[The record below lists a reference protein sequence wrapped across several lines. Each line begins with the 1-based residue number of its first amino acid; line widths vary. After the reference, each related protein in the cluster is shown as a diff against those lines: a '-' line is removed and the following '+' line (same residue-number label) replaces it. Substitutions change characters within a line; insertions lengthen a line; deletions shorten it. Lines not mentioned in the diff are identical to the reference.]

1 MTLLALSSTAASSS
15 LRRWFRSSRN
25 SRCLRWKS
33 WSSCDKSRCL
43 AARSAGAM
51 VAPFLS
57 IASDMVFRRAAMSCN
72 ALSRFENSCSSF
84 VCAALA
90 AADSRKMRSELTA
103 AIRVSCAS
111 ALAAPIRPSVTDI
124 TSANATCFE
133 SLPVRKV
140 FLTLLIYT
148 TDLSCS
154 IKSLNKATASGG
166 PVPRQKR
173 KTGPPTHPDRGL
185 ERRTDLELELLIL
198 VAGMFRHRE
207 TQAQL
212 ERADWRD
219 PGQTETVTIPQA
231 VRTRAGA
238 ALTRIAPDV
247 TAVEEGEDAQRAV
260 ITRTRQ
266 REGQLDVTHCHART
280 ADRVARGRVTRTQRA
295 RFITANRADTA
306 GIVVLENR
314 VCLALQALTV
324 AALQVQ
330 AEHEATRERVV
341 ILRLGVNLDVRRVTR
356 RRTVFRVRLRVITA
370 ARDQCAVTIVTR
382 PADRHRHVVHYAAE
396 FLHVVD
402 IALRRGGIDIER
414 VLLEARAEVHRV
426 LLRERNAELQV
437 TTDGNDLEAGVRGVI
452 ERLIR
457 AVVQVGNALDA
468 VDGEVRIDLR
478 NRQRPVRLG
487 RVDIDREAGTRTEHV
502 VLRHAGRQ
510 HHLVRRRKTR
520 AERNRAGRLF
530 RDLHVHVHLV
540 VRAFNRNRGHVDVG
554 KVTETIHT
562 ILRQRQPA
570 RIEP

>member
-51 VAPFLS
+51 EAPFLS
-57 IASDMVFRRAAMSCN
+57 IASDMVLRRAAMSCN

-90 AADSRKMRSELTA
+90 ADDSRKMRSELTA

-154 IKSLNKATASGG
+154 IKSLNQVTESDHSIKPLNQATASGG

-198 VAGMFRHRE
+198 VAGVLRHRE

-212 ERADWRD
+212 EWADWRD
-219 PGQTETVTIPQA
+219 PGQTETVTIPQTIRA
-231 VRTRAGA
+231 RAGA

-314 VCLALQALTV
+314 ICLALQALTV

-382 PADRHRHVVHYAAE
+382 PANRHRHVVHYATE

-402 IALRRGGIDIER
+402 IALRRSGIDIER

-426 LLRERNAELQV
+426 LPRERNAELQV
-437 TTDGNDLEAGVRGVI
+437 TTNGNDLEAGIRGVI

-457 AVVQVGNALDA
+457 AVVQVRS
-468 VDGEVRIDLR
+468 E
-478 NRQRPVRLG
+478 
-487 RVDIDREAGTRTEHV
+487 EH
-502 VLRHAGRQ
+502 
-510 HHLVRRRKTR
+510 TS
-520 AERNRAGRLF
+520 E
-530 RDLHVHVHLV
+530 
-540 VRAFNRNRGHVDVG
+540 
-554 KVTETIHT
+554 
-562 ILRQRQPA
+562 
-570 RIEP
+570 